1 MESPTYELQADL
13 DHANNEIFKLKLEHA
28 KLKLEFVNELNKS
41 ITALVK
47 RKPADPYYMIGGQTH
62 PTIPVTFAIEELLG
76 MVDKYEEKPHRAFFG
91 EDGNFIAWYSEQKEA
106 DLKQF
111 GVTYMVM
118 RLSDRLVK
126 EYCLPDLP
134 VRLS

>member
-1 MESPTYELQADL
+1 MESPTYELQQDL
-13 DHANNEIFKLKLEHA
+13 EQAQGEILRLRLENA

-41 ITALVK
+41 IRDLAA

-62 PTIPVTFAIEELLG
+62 PTIAVSFALEELIEL
-76 MVDKYEEKPHRAFFG
+76 VDKYEEKPHRAFFG
-91 EDGNFIAWYSEQKEA
+91 DDGNFIAWYSEQKEA

-111 GVTYMVM
+111 AVPYRIMH
-118 RLSDRLVK
+118 LSDRLIK
-126 EYCLPDLP
+126 ENCYPELP